1 MDEGIAKLEFL
12 DIIYFFGGI
21 YAKNC
26 QNKLTRMSELKPRSI
41 FEIVEVKGF
50 KNWNN
55 NELLNRRFKSYLAAC
70 HVNGYNSPEL
80 LVELEVLTLC
90 NMDLIS
96 HGNCSIFNMEIW
108 MLQ

>member
-50 KNWNN
+50 KN
-55 NELLNRRFKSYLAAC
+55 
-70 HVNGYNSPEL
+70 
-80 LVELEVLTLC
+80 
-90 NMDLIS
+90 
-96 HGNCSIFNMEIW
+96 
-108 MLQ
+108 